1 MSAQITIT
9 LSDDVLRRAEVLARR
24 TGRPIPDVVAEAA
37 ELSLRPLGAVPIPDR
52 PVTAWS
58 DDEVVAAADLDM
70 TEDDNQRLSDLLY
83 RQQAETLT
91 PADATE
97 LASRMEQYQEGL
109 LRKAE
114 GIAEAVRRG
123 LRPPPAP

>member
-9 LSDDVLRRAEVLARR
+9 LSDDVLRRAEALARR
-24 TGRPIPDVVAEAA
+24 TGRPTPDVVAEAA
-37 ELSLRPLGAVPIPDR
+37 ELSLRPLGVVPVPDR
-52 PVTAWS
+52 PVAAWS
-58 DDEVVAAADLDM
+58 DAEVIAAADLDM
-70 TEDDNQRLSDLLY
+70 TEDDNQRFSELLY
-83 RQQAETLT
+83 RQQAGTLT
-91 PADATE
+91 PADAAE
-97 LASRMEQYQEGL
+97 LAGRMEQYQEGL